1 MKSIFHAIRNQTSPT
16 FFLSLILQRSDKVIF
31 FLEIWKIR
39 IKNSASENWTIK
51 IQMILPEDSKYF

>member
-1 MKSIFHAIRNQTSPT
+1 MKSIFHPIKNQTSPT
-16 FFLSLILQRSDKVIF
+16 FFLTLILQRSDKVIF
-31 FLEIWKIR
+31 FLEIWKIK